1 MTGIGKAGTRVER
14 PILGPLFAALAIFAC
29 GAAAARAE
37 DLRGKIE
44 LLARGGKG
52 LARGSDVR
60 QAVVFFE
67 PKEPRPTRAPEK
79 PFEIITEDK
88 EFLPRVLAI
97 PRGSK
102 VRFPNSDPILH
113 NVFSV
118 SGANSFDFGLS
129 RKGPGQTRRFDA
141 PGLVRVFCNVH
152 HSMVA
157 YIWVLGTPYSASPA
171 DDGSFTLSG
180 LPKGPGKLTVWHE
193 QAEPWSIDLS
203 VPAPGTVAAR
213 LEVTRP
219 RIPPHVDKTGRSY
232 FRNSREK
239 YGG

>member
-1 MTGIGKAGTRVER
+1 MADLRSAFRGRFR
-14 PILGPLFAALAIFAC
+14 L
-29 GAAAARAE
+29 AAAAGVVTAILAGGGDASAE
-37 DLRGKIE
+37 DLRGKVE

-52 LARGSDVR
+52 LAKGSDVR

-67 PKEPRPTRAPEK
+67 PKEPRPTRAPEA
-79 PFEIITEDK
+79 PFVISTEDK
-88 EFLPRVLAI
+88 EFRPRVLAI

-118 SGANSFDFGLS
+118 SGANSFDFGLY

-157 YIWVLGTPYSASPA
+157 YIWVLATPYSISPA
-171 DDGSFTLSG
+171 ADGSFTLSG
-180 LPKGPGKLTVWHE
+180 VPKGPGKLTVWHE
-193 QAEPWSIDLS
+193 QAEPWTIDLQ
-203 VPAPGTVAAR
+203 VPTPGPVAAR
-213 LEVTRP
+213 LEITRP
-219 RIPPHVDKTGRSY
+219 RIPPHVDKSGRSY

>member
-1 MTGIGKAGTRVER
+1 MIAIRSRVLTAGPVFAAA
-14 PILGPLFAALAIFAC
+14 LGLAFFAPSAALAD
-29 GAAAARAE
+29 

-52 LARGSDVR
+52 LAKGSDVR

-67 PKEPRPTRAPEK
+67 PSQPRPTRAPEK
-79 PFEIITEDK
+79 AFEIATEDK
-88 EFLPRVLAI
+88 EFVPRVLAI

-118 SGANSFDFGLS
+118 SGANSFDFGLY

-157 YIWVLGTPYSASPA
+157 YIWVLATPFSTAPSA
-171 DDGSFTLSG
+171 DGAFTLTG

-193 QAEPWSIDLS
+193 QAEPWTIPLT
-203 VPAPGTVAAR
+203 VPTPVPVAAR

-219 RIPPHVDKTGRSY
+219 RIPPHVDKAGRSY

>member
-1 MTGIGKAGTRVER
+1 MADLSSAFRGRF
-14 PILGPLFAALAIFAC
+14 LL
-29 GAAAARAE
+29 AAAAGVVTAILAGGGDASAE
-37 DLRGKIE
+37 DLRGKVE

-52 LARGSDVR
+52 AAKGSDVR

-67 PKEPRPTRAPEK
+67 PKEPRPTRAPEA
-79 PFEIITEDK
+79 PFVISTEDK
-88 EFLPRVLAI
+88 EFRPRVLAI

-118 SGANSFDFGLS
+118 SGANSFDFGLY

-157 YIWVLGTPYSASPA
+157 YIWVLATPYSISPA
-171 DDGSFTLSG
+171 ADGSFTLSG
-180 LPKGPGKLTVWHE
+180 VPKGPGKLTVWHE
-193 QAEPWSIDLS
+193 QAEPWTIELQ
-203 VPAPGTVAAR
+203 VPTPGPVAAR
-213 LEVTRP
+213 LEITRP
-219 RIPPHVDKTGRSY
+219 RIPPHVDKSGRSY

>member
-1 MTGIGKAGTRVER
+1 VADLIQAFGRLRGLPAAGLLAGLV
-14 PILGPLFAALAIFAC
+14 AAGGVAS
-29 GAAAARAE
+29 AE
-37 DLRGKIE
+37 DLRGKVE
-44 LLARGGKG
+44 LLARGGKA
-52 LARGSDVR
+52 LAKGSDVR

-67 PKEPRPTRAPEK
+67 PKVPRPTRAPEA
-79 PFEIITEDK
+79 PFTVSTEDK
-88 EFLPRVLAI
+88 EFRPRVLAI

-118 SGANSFDFGLS
+118 SGANSFDFGLY

-157 YIWVLGTPYSASPA
+157 YIWVLATPFSISPA
-171 DDGSFTLSG
+171 ADGTFTLAN

-193 QAEPWSIDLS
+193 QAEPWTIDLQ
-203 VPAPGTVAAR
+203 VPTPGTVAAR
-213 LEVTRP
+213 LEITRP
-219 RIPPHVDKTGRSY
+219 RIPPHVDKSGRSY